1 MKTNKFLKYFKAT
14 LFIPLLFATI
24 SEAKEYK
31 FVDSLSNEPLIKDS
45 KLDLF
50 LRNRFKY
57 LNENEVGP
65 TYIHTAWAQTIG
77 LNYQSGLW
85 KETLGFDVSYTSVTK
100 LGASNFFASRDLLW
114 NDGPGFK
121 SSNAKGFTKF
131 NNRFIKL
138 HLGDDEGL
146 SYKAKYGWQAAH
158 MYTVLK
164 SSYESAQNSYL
175 GYTGT
180 LKYNDF
186 SIDTLY
192 FDSVMERFSP
202 NKEKFRSRNN
212 EAIEYIAAGGINYN
226 TKELKATYNYGY
238 AKDFIDRHFI
248 DLNYMP
254 YSNITLGFR
263 AVGNVPLEMYKN
275 MPSSRQAANG
285 SSWVYEGTVKWQYD
299 DLGMK
304 VGVGYTDAAKNDG
317 SLGYFDRHPVKN
329 ARWRLDPMSSA
340 AYHYQRDGELAL
352 TGLIDYKY
360 AEDFY
365 SAVQLNYGQFDFKNN
380 KIKTG
385 ELNLINAWQPS
396 DPRLKN
402 FTIFTKLTK
411 AWLYQAEGNR
421 TQPVFDDNGHYIRR
435 NAIAADI
442 IFDYKFN
449 IF

>member
-1 MKTNKFLKYFKAT
+1 MLIPI
-14 LFIPLLFATI
+14 LFSSIV
-24 SEAKEYK
+24 EAREYK
-31 FVDSLSNEPLIKDS
+31 FIDSLSNEPLIKDS
-45 KLDLF
+45 KMDLF
-50 LRNRFKY
+50 LRNRLKY

-100 LGASNFFASRDLLW
+100 LGASDYFASRDLLW

-131 NNRFIKL
+131 NNRYIKL
-138 HLGDDEGL
+138 HLGDEQGL
-146 SYKAKYGWQAAH
+146 QYNAKYGWQAAH

-164 SSYESAQNSYL
+164 SPYESSQNSYL

-180 LKYNDF
+180 LKYQNF

-192 FDSVMERFSP
+192 VDSVMERFTP
-202 NKEKFRSRNN
+202 NKEKFRSANKTPV
-212 EAIEYIAAGGINYN
+212 EYIAAGGINYK
-226 TKELKATYNYGY
+226 TKELTASYNYGY
-238 AKDFIDRHFI
+238 AKDFIDRHVI
-248 DLNYMP
+248 ELSYMP
-254 YSNITLGFR
+254 YSNITLGFQ
-263 AVGNVPLEMYKN
+263 AFGNVPLELYKD
-275 MPSSRQAANG
+275 MPSAQQAANG
-285 SSWVYEGTVKWQYD
+285 SSWVYEGTVRWQHD
-299 DLGMK
+299 ALGMK
-304 VGVGYTDAAKNDG
+304 LGVGYTDASKNDG
-317 SLGYFDRHPVKN
+317 SLGYFDRHPLRN
-329 ARWRLDPMSSA
+329 ARWRIEPMSSA

-385 ELNLINAWQPS
+385 EVNFINAWQPS

-402 FTIFTKLTK
+402 FTVFTKLTK
-411 AWLYQAEGNR
+411 AWLYQTQGNR
-421 TQPVFDDNGHYIRR
+421 VQPVFDDNGHYIRR
-435 NAIAADI
+435 NSIAADI

>member
-31 FVDSLSNEPLIKDS
+31 FVDSLINEPLIKDS

-114 NDGPGFK
+114 NDGSGFK

-164 SSYESAQNSYL
+164 SPYESAQNSYL

-202 NKEKFRSRNN
+202 NKEKFRNRNN

-226 TKELKATYNYGY
+226 TKEFKATYNYGY

-340 AYHYQRDGELAL
+340 AYHYQRNGELAL

-411 AWLYQAEGNR
+411 AWLYQTEGNR
-421 TQPVFDDNGHYIRR
+421 IQPVFDDNGHYIRR

>member
-31 FVDSLSNEPLIKDS
+31 FVDSLINEPLIKDS

-114 NDGPGFK
+114 NDGSGFK

-164 SSYESAQNSYL
+164 SPYESAQNSYL

-202 NKEKFRSRNN
+202 NKEKFRNRNN

-226 TKELKATYNYGY
+226 TKEFKATYNYGY

-340 AYHYQRDGELAL
+340 AYHYQRNGELAL

-411 AWLYQAEGNR
+411 AWLYQTEGNR
-421 TQPVFDDNGHYIRR
+421 IQPVFDD
-435 NAIAADI
+435 
-442 IFDYKFN
+442 
-449 IF
+449 

>member
-1 MKTNKFLKYFKAT
+1 MKTNKLLKYFKAT

-100 LGASNFFASRDLLW
+100 LGASDFFASRDLLW

-138 HLGDDEGL
+138 HLGDDERL

-164 SSYESAQNSYL
+164 SPYESAQNSYL

>member
-164 SSYESAQNSYL
+164 SPYESAQNSYL

-192 FDSVMERFSP
+192 FDSVIERFSP
-202 NKEKFRSRNN
+202 NKEKFRNRNN

-411 AWLYQAEGNR
+411 AWLYQAEENR
-421 TQPVFDDNGHYIRR
+421 IQPVFDDNGHYIRR

>member
-1 MKTNKFLKYFKAT
+1 MKKIRLLKGSLLIAI
-14 LFIPLLFATI
+14 LFSPLL
-24 SEAKEYK
+24 EAQGYK
-31 FVDSLSNEPLIKDS
+31 LADSLNNEPLIKDS
-45 KLDLF
+45 KLELF
-50 LRNRFKY
+50 LRNRLKY

-77 LNYQSGLW
+77 LNYKSGLW
-85 KETLGFDVSYTSVTK
+85 KETIGFDISYTAVAK
-100 LGASNFFASRDLLW
+100 LGASDYFASRDLLW
-114 NDGPGFK
+114 NDGPGFE

-131 NNRFIKL
+131 NQRNIKL
-138 HLGDDEGL
+138 YLGDKQGL
-146 SYKAKYGWQAAH
+146 NYKARYGWQPTD

-164 SSYESAQNSYL
+164 SPYESAQNSYL

-180 LKYNDF
+180 LTYHDL

-192 FDSVMERFSP
+192 VDSVMERFSP
-202 NKEKFRSRNN
+202 NKEKLRSRNDD
-212 EAIEYIAAGGINYN
+212 AVEYIAAGGINYN
-226 TKELKATYNYGY
+226 TKELKATYSYGY
-238 AKDFIDRHFI
+238 AKDYIDRHFI
-248 DLNYMP
+248 DFNYMP

-275 MPSSRQAANG
+275 MPSSRQATNG

-299 DLGMK
+299 NLGMK
-304 VGVGYTDAAKNDG
+304 VGIGYTDATKNDG
-317 SLGYFDRHPVKN
+317 SLGYFDRNPVKN

-365 SAVQLNYGQFDFKNN
+365 SAIQLNYGQFDFKNN

-385 ELNLINAWQPS
+385 ELNIINAWQPS
-396 DPRLKN
+396 LPSLKN
-402 FTIFTKLTK
+402 FTVFTKLTK

-421 TQPVFDDNGHYIRR
+421 VQPVFDDNGHYIRR
-435 NAIAADI
+435 NAIAVDI

>member
-1 MKTNKFLKYFKAT
+1 MKKNELLKYFKAT
-14 LFIPLLFATI
+14 LFIPLFFTSIL
-24 SEAKEYK
+24 EAQEYK

-50 LRNRFKY
+50 LRNRLKY

-85 KETLGFDVSYTSVTK
+85 KEILGFDVSYTSVAK
-100 LGASNFFASRDLLW
+100 LGASDFFASRDLLW

-131 NNRFIKL
+131 NNRYIKL
-138 HLGDDEGL
+138 HLGDEQGL
-146 SYKAKYGWQAAH
+146 NYKAKYGWQAAH

-164 SSYESAQNSYL
+164 SPYESAQNSYL

-180 LKYNDF
+180 LKYHDF

-202 NKEKFRSRNN
+202 NKEKFRSRSN

-248 DLNYMP
+248 DLSYMP
-254 YSNITLGFR
+254 YSDITLGFR
-263 AVGNVPLEMYKN
+263 AVGNVPQEMYKN

-299 DLGMK
+299 NLGMK

-317 SLGYFDRHPVKN
+317 SLGYFDRHPIKN

-385 ELNLINAWQPS
+385 ELNIINAWQPS

>member
-164 SSYESAQNSYL
+164 SPYESAQNSYL

-202 NKEKFRSRNN
+202 NKEKFRNRNN

-421 TQPVFDDNGHYIRR
+421 IQPVFDDNGHYIRR